1 VTGKDRAARFGTV
14 ATRRVAAAPTPS
26 SVVRKFTILLDLDV
40 SEAFDADLSKVRR
53 AADRAVNKS
62 DVVRE
67 LLAALHED
75 PSLLRLVADRLRTS
89 AR

>member
-14 ATRRVAAAPTPS
+14 ATQRVVAAPTPS

-53 AADRAVNKS
+53 ASDRAVNKS
-62 DVVRE
+62 DVRE

-75 PSLLRLVADRLRTS
+75 PSLLRLVADRLRPP

>member
-14 ATRRVAAAPTPS
+14 ATQRVVAVTTPS
-26 SVVRKFTILLDLDV
+26 NVVRKFTILLDLDV

-53 AADRAVNKS
+53 ASGRTVNKS